1 LPYCQRCGTKL
12 ADDAHFCPKCGTP
25 VIANYESQAPPPPP
39 TVPMKPIRNDPLIIG
54 AIVLIAILVVGVVVA
69 VLLAAPFAT
78 VNINQS
84 YQDNTAN
91 INKLNL
97 IIESQALKINVF
109 TQNVTRNNNFLITL
123 DGSASKGPFSGGS
136 GGPIQVTFTNDTV
149 NNELTLTANITQ
161 SSAFSRFNVNC
172 NIYINPALTLNLNV
186 TSQAGQVALTADKSA
201 TFESINLQSSAGTV
215 EANLE
220 NMTLAGNMTFRTQA
234 GTVDLRMNEINVEGN
249 NTVTLQTNAGSVN
262 MDITQTKTL
271 QGNLQVN
278 ASTNLGS
285 VNVGLI
291 VDGDVGAKLVSQTN
305 LGSLHTY
312 VQHFSGNQ
320 SPIESD
326 NYPAASNIE
335 IDSRTNLGSI
345 NINANYESSTGPSIR
360 N

>member
-1 LPYCQRCGTKL
+1 MPYCQRCGTRL

-25 VIANYESQAPPPPP
+25 VASQTYSPPAPPA
-39 TVPMKPIRNDPLIIG
+39 PMKPIRNDPLVIG
-54 AIVLIAILVVGVVVA
+54 AIVLIAILVGGVVVA
-69 VLLAAPFAT
+69 VLGAAPFAT

-84 YQDNTAN
+84 YQDHTAN

-97 IIESQALKINVF
+97 NIESQALKINVF
-109 TQNVTRNNNFLITL
+109 TQNVTSNNNFLITF

-136 GGPIQVTFTNDTV
+136 DSPIQVTFTKDTV
-149 NNELTLTANITQ
+149 NKELTLTANITQ
-161 SSAFSRFNVNC
+161 STAFSRFNVNC
-172 NIYINPALTLNLNV
+172 NVYVNPDLIRILNV
-186 TSQAGQVALTADKSA
+186 TSQAGEVSLTADRPA

-220 NMTLAGNMTFRTQA
+220 NTTIAGNMTLRTQA
-234 GTVDLRMNEINVEGN
+234 GTVNLRMNEVNDEGN
-249 NTVTLQTNAGSVN
+249 NTVTLQTNAGSVG
-262 MDITQTKTL
+262 MDITQTKML
-271 QGNLQVN
+271 QGNLQIN
-278 ASTNLGS
+278 AATNLGS
-285 VNVGLI
+285 VNVGLV
-291 VDGDVGAKLVSQTN
+291 VDGDVGAKLVSQTS

-320 SPIESD
+320 SPIQSD

-345 NINANYESSTGPSIR
+345 SINANYESSTGPSIR